1 MTGVKYDLIIVTI
14 ERLTKYI
21 ILILYKKSS
30 TAKELA
36 YAFIR
41 YVFTDYGTLEGIIS
55 NRDKL
60 FTSKL

>member
-21 ILILYKKSS
+21 ILILYKESS
-30 TAKELA
+30 TAKELV

-41 YVFTDYGTLEGIIS
+41 YIFTDYSTLEGIIS